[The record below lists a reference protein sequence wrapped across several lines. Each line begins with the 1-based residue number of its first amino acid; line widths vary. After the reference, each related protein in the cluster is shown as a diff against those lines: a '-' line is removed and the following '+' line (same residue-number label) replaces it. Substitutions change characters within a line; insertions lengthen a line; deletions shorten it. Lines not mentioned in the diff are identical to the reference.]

1 MEIKNCCLKYFL
13 GWSRG
18 EHGEFSKFSNF
29 DEATRVP
36 LIIHVP
42 GLSEAPIILDGLVE
56 LVDLFPTLVDL
67 TQISE
72 PLKTCSQDNP
82 ERNIICTEGRSLVPL
97 MVAKASNSHEVSIK
111 HVTS

>member
-1 MEIKNCCLKYFL
+1 MFQIWFFS

-18 EHGEFSKFSNF
+18 EHGEFAKYSNF

-42 GLSEAPIILDGLVE
+42 EFSESAVVLDSLVE

-67 TQISE
+67 TKVSRPI
-72 PLKTCSQDNP
+72 KTCPKKNSAQ
-82 ERNIICTEGRSLVPL
+82 NIICTEGRSLVPL
-97 MVAKASNSHEVSIK
+97 MTKSIGKQVNNYQFNS
-111 HVTS
+111 

>member
-1 MEIKNCCLKYFL
+1 MGIYSNVNIFI

-18 EHGEFSKFSNF
+18 EHGEFSKYSNF

-42 GLSEAPIILDGLVE
+42 RFSKSARTLNSLVE

-67 TQISE
+67 TKISE
-72 PLKTCSQDNP
+72 PLKTCS
-82 ERNIICTEGRSLVPL
+82 ERKSSQNIICTEGRSLVPL
-97 MVAKASNSHEVSIK
+97 MAKSVEPKVSNYYVSSDI
-111 HVTS
+111 